1 MSDVVCV
8 LFGKPDGIVWR
19 YQHAHNAIVSM
30 GRRHLLKCLSAWVK
44 VGQVVAPHFA
54 EPDTALV
61 VDGRPHQATV
71 RLR

>member
-1 MSDVVCV
+1 MSDVVGV

-19 YQHAHNAIVSM
+19 DQYAHNAIVSM
-30 GRRHLLKCLSAWVK
+30 RRRHLMECLSVWVK

-61 VDGRPHQATV
+61 VDGRTHQAAV